1 MAETPDDDHHRI
13 ASAITRLDESWLRT
27 LRLLVAGERCVTG
40 IAKATGER
48 VSAVSS
54 RLRWLRID
62 GLVTR
67 RRAGRHV
74 YYAIADP
81 RTVALLEDTSPTGRQ
96 DDFVTRTG
104 AAAHPSKH
112 AALEY
117 PRR

>member
-1 MAETPDDDHHRI
+1 MAETPHDDDHRI
-13 ASAITRLDESWLRT
+13 ACAITGLDEPRVRT

-40 IAKATGER
+40 IAEATGER

-54 RLRWLRID
+54 RLRWLRIE

-67 RRAGRHV
+67 RREGRHV

-81 RTVALLEDTSPTGRQ
+81 RTSALLEGTSATRRQ
-96 DDFVTRTG
+96 DAFVTRTG
-104 AAAHPSKH
+104 AAAHRSERAP
-112 AALEY
+112 LEH